1 MALLL
6 WIGLLLGYTLFHS
19 RFGFTSAFRRFLA
32 VGNGEAIRAHMVML
46 AVASTLF
53 APILAFNLSF
63 FGDDVSGLVSPVG
76 VSVIFGAF
84 IFGLACSL
92 AAAERLE
99 LYIPQVAE
107 DHPFLLH

>member
-1 MALLL
+1 
-6 WIGLLLGYTLFHS
+6 
-19 RFGFTSAFRRFLA
+19 
-32 VGNGEAIRAHMVML
+32 MVML